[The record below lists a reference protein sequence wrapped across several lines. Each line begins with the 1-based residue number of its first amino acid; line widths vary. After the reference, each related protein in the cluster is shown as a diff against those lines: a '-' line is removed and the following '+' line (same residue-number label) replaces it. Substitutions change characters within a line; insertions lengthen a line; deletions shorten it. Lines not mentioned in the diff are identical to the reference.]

1 MIKILADS
9 GCDLTDDLKDRSD
22 IKTIPLTLQLGNK
35 VYIDDEKLDTNKFRQ
50 ELLLHKKDR
59 KTSAPPP
66 GLYAENIQADV
77 PNFIVTLSA
86 GVSGSYN
93 SAVSGAAMYTEEHGK
108 RDIYTVDSM
117 SASTGE
123 ILIVKKLLELDKKGL
138 DFESIKEEI
147 CKFRD
152 GIKTYFILENYDTF
166 VDSGRLNPYVAKIAK
181 MFNIIPICG
190 AEGGK
195 AVLRG
200 QTRGIK
206 KAYDKLLSFIEN
218 EKVNTEERVLAIN
231 HIGCL
236 DKAEYLRKLITDR
249 FNFKDSYI
257 IPEATGLCSLY
268 ADLNGL
274 IIAF

>member
-9 GCDLTDDLKDRSD
+9 GCDLTDDLKNRSD
-22 IKTIPLTLQLGNK
+22 IATVPLTLQLGDR
-35 VYIDDEKLDTNKFRQ
+35 VYIDGPSLDTDKFRE

-59 KTSAPPP
+59 KTSAPAP
-66 GLYAENIQADV
+66 GLFAEKIQADV

-93 SAVSGAAMYTEEHGK
+93 SAVGGAEMYSEEHGK
-108 RDIYTVDSM
+108 KDIFVVDSM

-123 ILIVKKLLELDKKGL
+123 ILIVKKLLELDTQGL
-138 DFESIKEEI
+138 DFEKMKEEI
-147 CKFRD
+147 CRFRD

-181 MFNIIPICG
+181 ILNIIPICG

-200 QTRGIK
+200 QARGEK
-206 KAYDKLLSFIEN
+206 KAYAKLLSFIEN
-218 EKVNTEERVLAIN
+218 ENVNTKERTLAIN
-231 HIGCL
+231 HIGCPE
-236 DKAEYLRKLITDR
+236 KAEKLRKIITER
-249 FNFKDSYI
+249 FEFKESYI
-257 IPEATGLCSLY
+257 IPKATGLCSLY